1 MEINIQGEGGT
12 FAAVGRSGRAGLRGG
27 LQRGCDEGTVTGMKQ
42 IDDVEFG
49 RRFRAAVAR
58 AAVEGEEIVVTHRS
72 RKVAR
77 IIPEPVRQTACEA
90 MADLGRTLG
99 AEACAAWSQQIAG
112 TRRRAGKSRQGTLSE
127 LRNPWAS

>member
-1 MEINIQGEGGT
+1 M
-12 FAAVGRSGRAGLRGG
+12 RGG
-27 LQRGCDEGTVTGMKQ
+27 LQMRCEDGTVSAMKQ

-58 AAVEGEEIVVTHRS
+58 AASEGEEIIVTHRS

-90 MADLGRTLG
+90 MADLGNTLG
-99 AEACAAWSQQIAG
+99 AEACAAWSRQMAAVRGRAG
-112 TRRRAGKSRQGTLSE
+112 RTRRGTLKE
-127 LRNPWAS
+127 LRDPWAS